1 MPNDTEIDTETET
14 PQRPLAEVIDLE
26 SLRTHRNLVQV
37 REWLQAQ
44 LPWERAEAQRISER
58 IRAA

>member
-1 MPNDTEIDTETET
+1 MTENAETET
-14 PQRPLAEVIDLE
+14 PERPLAEVIDLE
-26 SLRTHRNLVQV
+26 SLRAHRNLVQI